1 MTTQNVLD
9 VVVLAACIPAAG
21 AALLGVFALLKG
33 WLLRY
38 VR

>member
-1 MTTQNVLD
+1 MTVQEVMD

-21 AALLGVFALLKG
+21 AALLGVFSLLKG
-33 WLLRY
+33 WLVRY